1 MNYLIITT
9 IPEKR
14 SALSE
19 KIKISNIF
27 TKEETKGQFMGENI
41 CVEVWKSKENVLL
54 LPDCVSFDNT
64 VCDDEQKRSHMASF
78 IKSFVPNL
86 TANDNLYIIIHSRDI
101 HSDVTIL
108 EQEEIIL
115 EGDVFYSIG
124 NAHKYLFRFHHDKHM
139 GFQIFRKPVDDKYC
153 AGLIKC
159 FKNKPDKNEEPRN

>member
-1 MNYLIITT
+1 MNYFVITT

-19 KIKISNIF
+19 RIKISKIF
-27 TKEETKGQFMGENI
+27 IKEEIEGQFMGENK
-41 CVEVWKSKENVLL
+41 CVEVWKSEENVLL

-64 VCDDEQKRSHMASF
+64 VCDDELKRLHMAFF

-108 EQEEIIL
+108 EQEEKIL
-115 EGDVFYSIG
+115 EGDIFNSIS

-139 GFQIFRKPVDDKYC
+139 GFQIFRKHVDENYC
-153 AGLIKC
+153 AGLIKM
-159 FKNKPDKNEEPRN
+159 FQR